1 MSFANECG
9 MRFNLRRMDRFVV
22 VAMSLLKAGV
32 PREETPPGTA
42 IRESAMTRSMQASLT
57 AIGRQL
63 HDDYLP
69 ILAKPLPSDLKDLV
83 ARLVA
88 LEINKRGSSKRAIA
102 VLQSATAHPESKA

>member
-9 MRFNLRRMDRFVV
+9 ARFNLRRMDRFVV
-22 VAMSLLKAGV
+22 VAMLLLMAGV
-32 PREETPPGTA
+32 PREETSPGTA
-42 IRESAMTRSMQASLT
+42 IRESTMTRSMQASLT

-63 HDDYLP
+63 HDGYFP

-102 VLQSATAHPESKA
+102 VLQSAIAHPESKA

>member
-1 MSFANECG
+1 
-9 MRFNLRRMDRFVV
+9 
-22 VAMSLLKAGV
+22 
-32 PREETPPGTA
+32 
-42 IRESAMTRSMQASLT
+42 MTRSMQASLT

-69 ILAKPLPSDLKDLV
+69 TLAKPLPSDLKDLV

-102 VLQSATAHPESKA
+102 VLQSVTAHPESKA

>member
-63 HDDYLP
+63 HDGYLP
-69 ILAKPLPSDLKDLV
+69 TLAQPLPSDLKDLV

-102 VLQSATAHPESKA
+102 VLHSATAHPESKA

>member
-1 MSFANECG
+1 
-9 MRFNLRRMDRFVV
+9 
-22 VAMSLLKAGV
+22 
-32 PREETPPGTA
+32 
-42 IRESAMTRSMQASLT
+42 MTRSMQASLT

-69 ILAKPLPSDLKDLV
+69 TLAKPLPSDLKDLV

-102 VLQSATAHPESKA
+102 VLQSVTPHPASKA

>member
-9 MRFNLRRMDRFVV
+9 VRLNLRRMDRLVV
-22 VAMSLLKAGV
+22 VAMLLLEAGV
-32 PREETPPGTA
+32 PREETPPGTT

-63 HDDYLP
+63 HDGYLP
-69 ILAKPLPSDLKDLV
+69 TLAQPLPSDLKDLV

-102 VLQSATAHPESKA
+102 VLQSAAAHPESKA